1 MKSDGEIM
9 EILEAYDRTGS
20 FRAAA
25 ELTGCSHHTVAKHV
39 KARNEGTP
47 VPTVKP
53 RAKLTD
59 AYRKKIDELIAQTS
73 GKVRADKIHE
83 TLVSMGFTG
92 SERSTRRAVAEA
104 KLARRLGHQRNHA
117 PWVTEPGLWLQY
129 DFGDGPVVAGVKT
142 VLFVAWLAWSRFRVV
157 IALPD
162 RQAPTV
168 FAALDRTF
176 RLLGGAPTYVLTD
189 NEKTVTVMHVAG
201 IPVRNRSAVT
211 FARYYSVSV
220 LTCEPRDPATK
231 GGVENAVKVAKAD
244 LVPTDTNLREA
255 YDSFEELE
263 QACEQFMAQVNQ
275 KKHRATGQA
284 PMDRL
289 TATEQATLHLVP
301 AEPFTMALGESRRV
315 PMNTSVITYENARY
329 SVPGRLL
336 GQTVWVRTVGVGHQA
351 TVVIVHQDADGPVQV
366 AKHSKVGPGMLAV
379 KSEHFNGNQDK
390 KIPGFKEPKPRTQAE
405 RDFCQI
411 GAGAA
416 SWITEAAA
424 AGTDRILVKMAEA
437 VSLAKLH
444 GAAPVDRA
452 LGLAATHHRFGYEDL
467 RSILASEATG
477 AQPQQ
482 DQGTEANSLTQGTRS
497 WADFGAAE
505 PEGEQ

>member
-9 EILEAYDRTGS
+9 EILAAYDRTGS

-39 KARNEGTP
+39 KARNAGTP
-47 VPTVKP
+47 IPTVQ
-53 RAKLTD
+53 RRVKLTD
-59 AYRKKIDELIAQTS
+59 TFRDKIEELIKATN
-73 GKVRADKIHE
+73 GVVRADKVHE

-92 SERSTRRAVAEA
+92 SERSTRRSVAEA
-104 KLARRLGHQRNHA
+104 KLAYRLGNQRNHA
-117 PWVTEPGLWLQY
+117 PWITEPGLWLQY
-129 DFGDGPVVAGVKT
+129 DFGDGPVVNGVKT

-162 RQAPTV
+162 RQGPTV

-231 GGVENAVKVAKAD
+231 GGVENAVKIAKAD

-255 YDSFEELE
+255 YASFEEVE

-275 KKHRATGQA
+275 KKHRATGHA

-289 TATEQATLHLVP
+289 TATEQSLLHAVP
-301 AEPFTMALGESRRV
+301 AEPFTLALGESRKV
-315 PMNTSVITYENARY
+315 PMNTSMISYENARY
-329 SVPGRLL
+329 SVPGSLL
-336 GQTVWVRTVGVGHQA
+336 GQSVWVRTVGVGHQA
-351 TVVIVHQDADGPVQV
+351 TVIIVHQGVDGPVQV
-366 AKHSKVGPGMLAV
+366 ASHSKLGPGMVGV
-379 KSEHFNGNQDK
+379 KSEHFNGNHDK
-390 KIPGFKEPKPRTQAE
+390 KIPGFKEPKPRNQAE

-416 SWITEAAA
+416 SWLTEAAST
-424 AGTDRILVKMAEA
+424 GTDRILVKMAEA

-467 RSILASEATG
+467 RSLLASEAAREQP
-477 AQPQQ
+477 AQQQ
-482 DQGTEANSLTQGTRS
+482 MREVNSLTQGTSS
-497 WADFGAAE
+497 WADFGVTE
-505 PEGEQ
+505 PEEEQ